1 MQGLQ
6 DFVCVDLETTGL
18 NPKKDRI
25 IEIGAVRVR
34 DGKITDTFE
43 QMINPKQ
50 ILDERI
56 EKLTGITYQKL
67 EGKPVIQEVLPA
79 LQAFLKEDVLV
90 GHRIL
95 FDYSFLKRAFTNEKI
110 SFERKG
116 IDTLKLARKFVTG
129 SESKRLESL
138 CQYYGISH
146 HAHRALADAK
156 ATVELYQRLAEEY
169 YNKEDFAPKPLQFKV
184 KKESPITKAQK
195 ERLTLLLAK
204 HNLESKYEIA
214 SMTRNEA
221 SRYMDQ
227 ILAAYG
233 Q

>member
-1 MQGLQ
+1 MQGIQ

-50 ILDERI
+50 LLDERI
-56 EKLTGITYQKL
+56 EKLTGITYQEL

-116 IDTLKLARKFVTG
+116 IDTLKLARKFVAG